1 MATVLCMQGFARERA
16 RPLPNQM
23 QWNQL
28 LRYYFR
34 AISGCEVWSVAGDGG
49 VDDARPEVDA
59 ASDGLGLLEAL
70 LAEPV
75 GDGER
80 AGAVVAHD
88 GDGLFFVELVE
99 GARADLIHGHE
110 DAVGEVRGGVLPGLA
125 DVEQKRR
132 VLGGELLFELVDG
145 DLKFHGLRIK
155 DGVRLPNV
163 VRDLRG
169 LMRVA

>member
-1 MATVLCMQGFARERA
+1 MT
-16 RPLPNQM
+16 
-23 QWNQL
+23 
-28 LRYYFR
+28 
-34 AISGCEVWSVAGDGG
+34 
-49 VDDARPEVDA
+49 
-59 ASDGLGLLEAL
+59 
-70 LAEPV
+70 
-75 GDGER
+75 
-80 AGAVVAHD
+80 HD
-88 GDGLFFVELVE
+88 GDRLFFVELVE
-99 GARADLIHGHE
+99 GARAALIHGHE

-169 LMRVA
+169 LMPVA

>member
-1 MATVLCMQGFARERA
+1 MRNEINYFGVTSVYEVD
-16 RPLPNQM
+16 
-23 QWNQL
+23 L
-28 LRYYFR
+28 LVPRN
-34 AISGCEVWSVAGDGG
+34 GG
-49 VDDARPEVDA
+49 VDDAGPEVDA
-59 ASDGLGLLEAL
+59 AGDGLCFLEAL
-70 LAEPV
+70 LTEPV

-88 GDGLFFVELVE
+88 GDGLVFVELVE

-125 DVEQKRR
+125 DVEQKRW

-145 DLKFHGLRIK
+145 DLKVHELRIK
-155 DGVRLPNV
+155 DGMFLSNV

-169 LMRVA
+169 AHATA